1 MRRIGFIGAGNI
13 GRPMAERLM
22 ERGFDLLLCDINPAT
37 REAFAALGAR
47 VTAKA
52 ADCAA
57 EDAVIL
63 MVANDDQL
71 TSALFAE
78 GGLFDAVA
86 ADAPPLVLVMSTV
99 MPESV
104 QAAADTLRTKGA
116 RVVDAPVSGG
126 AVRARRGQLSIMT
139 GGDDE
144 DIAAAQPILDALADV
159 VHRCGAVGAG
169 QVTKIINNLVGVTN
183 LFLFAEAMQ
192 IGERLGLDLSRLA
205 AIMEVSSG
213 RNNGTRDWE
222 ERKALYRWNAATPE
236 TMRAIVEVT
245 RKDLRNAVALAQRA
259 QVSAPMLDG
268 AAAAHAAAASDGILA
283 RWREL
288 GGMDQEKKTP

>member
-1 MRRIGFIGAGNI
+1 MRRAGFIGAGNI

-22 ERGFDLLLCDINPAT
+22 ERGYDLLLCDINPAT
-37 REAFAALGAR
+37 RDAFAQLGAR
-47 VTAKA
+47 VTSTA
-52 ADCAA
+52 ADCAR

-71 TSALFAE
+71 AGALFGA
-78 GGLFDAVA
+78 GGLFDAIDPDA
-86 ADAPPLVLVMSTV
+86 APLVLIMSTV

-104 QAAADTLRTKGA
+104 QSAAAKLGA
-116 RVVDAPVSGG
+116 KNTRVVDAPVSGG
-126 AVRARRGQLSIMT
+126 GVRARRGQLSIMAA
-139 GGDDE
+139 GDDK
-144 DIAAAQPILDALADV
+144 DIAAAQEILESLGNV
-159 VHRCGAVGAG
+159 IHRCGAVGAG
-169 QVTKIINNLVGVTN
+169 QTTKIINNLVGVAN

-192 IGERLGLDLSRLA
+192 IGERFGLDLTRLA
-205 AIMEVSSG
+205 AIMEASSG

-222 ERKALYRWNAATPE
+222 ERKALYRWNAASAE

-259 QVSAPMLDG
+259 NVSAPMLDG
-268 AAAAHAAAASDGILA
+268 AASAHAAASSDEILA

-288 GGMDQEKKTP
+288 GGLDQEGGAQ